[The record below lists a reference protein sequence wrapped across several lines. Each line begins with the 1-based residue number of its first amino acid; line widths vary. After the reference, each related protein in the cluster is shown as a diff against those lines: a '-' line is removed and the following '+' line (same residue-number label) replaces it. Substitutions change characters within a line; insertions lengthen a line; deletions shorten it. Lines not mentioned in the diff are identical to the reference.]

1 MTPQPRPAFKA
12 VLIPAGEPPRIVD
25 LPRGTARF
33 LQSLQA
39 LCDTSCVQPIQ
50 ITSRWQAWL
59 ADNGIA
65 EGKPVNQA
73 ATVLARTYGW
83 QVTLYGTAGHHR
95 DAQLRQH
102 GRPVTRSGRGHPRRN
117 HHCASDLTPATMPVT
132 RPHAHPGRVHWHSS
146 SRPRHPCRAS
156 R

>member
-12 VLIPAGEPPRIVD
+12 VLIPVGEPPRIVD

-33 LQSLQA
+33 LRSLQA
-39 LCDTSCVQPIQ
+39 LCDTSCIQPIQ

-83 QVTLYGTAGHHR
+83 QVTLYGTAVITGMR
-95 DAQLRQH
+95 N
-102 GRPVTRSGRGHPRRN
+102 SGNTAGLSPHQVE
-117 HHCASDLTPATMPVT
+117 AILAATTTAPAT
-132 RPHAHPGRVHWHSS
+132 
-146 SRPRHPCRAS
+146 
-156 R
+156 

>member
-12 VLIPAGEPPRIVD
+12 VLIPVGEPPRIVD
-25 LPRGTARF
+25 LPPGTARF

-50 ITSRWQAWL
+50 VTSRWQARL

-73 ATVLARTYGW
+73 ATVLARTYSRP
-83 QVTLYGTAGHHR
+83 VTLYGPTVITGLRNSGNTAGLSPGQVEAILAR
-95 DAQLRQH
+95 TTA
-102 GRPVTRSGRGHPRRN
+102 
-117 HHCASDLTPATMPVT
+117 APAT
-132 RPHAHPGRVHWHSS
+132 
-146 SRPRHPCRAS
+146 
-156 R
+156 

>member
-50 ITSRWQAWL
+50 VTSRWQAWL

-83 QVTLYGTAGHHR
+83 QVTLYGTAVITGMR
-95 DAQLRQH
+95 N
-102 GRPVTRSGRGHPRRN
+102 SGNTAGLSPGQVEAILARTT
-117 HHCASDLTPATMPVT
+117 AAPAT
-132 RPHAHPGRVHWHSS
+132 
-146 SRPRHPCRAS
+146 
-156 R
+156 

>member
-12 VLIPAGEPPRIVD
+12 VLIPAGEPPRIAD

-50 ITSRWQAWL
+50 VTSRWQAWL

-73 ATVLARTYGW
+73 ATALARTYSW
-83 QVTLYGTAGHHR
+83 PVTLHGPTVITGLRNSGNTAGLSPGQVEAILAR
-95 DAQLRQH
+95 TTA
-102 GRPVTRSGRGHPRRN
+102 V
-117 HHCASDLTPATMPVT
+117 PAT
-132 RPHAHPGRVHWHSS
+132 
-146 SRPRHPCRAS
+146 
-156 R
+156 

>member
-12 VLIPAGEPPRIVD
+12 VLIPAGEPPRIAD

-50 ITSRWQAWL
+50 VTSRWQAWL

-83 QVTLYGTAGHHR
+83 PVTLYGTAVITGMR
-95 DAQLRQH
+95 N
-102 GRPVTRSGRGHPRRN
+102 SGNTAGLSPGQVEAILARTT
-117 HHCASDLTPATMPVT
+117 AAPAT
-132 RPHAHPGRVHWHSS
+132 
-146 SRPRHPCRAS
+146 
-156 R
+156 

>member
-1 MTPQPRPAFKA
+1 MTPQPRPAFTA

-33 LQSLQA
+33 LRSLQA

-50 ITSRWQAWL
+50 VTSRWQAWL

-73 ATVLARTYGW
+73 ATVLARTCSW
-83 QVTLYGTAGHHR
+83 PVTLYGPTVITGLRNCGDTAGLSPGQVEAILAR
-95 DAQLRQH
+95 TTTA
-102 GRPVTRSGRGHPRRN
+102 
-117 HHCASDLTPATMPVT
+117 PAT
-132 RPHAHPGRVHWHSS
+132 
-146 SRPRHPCRAS
+146 
-156 R
+156 

>member
-50 ITSRWQAWL
+50 VTSRWQAWL

-73 ATVLARTYGW
+73 ATVLARTYSW
-83 QVTLYGTAGHHR
+83 PVTLYGPAVITGLRNSGNTAGLSPGQVEAILAR
-95 DAQLRQH
+95 TTA
-102 GRPVTRSGRGHPRRN
+102 
-117 HHCASDLTPATMPVT
+117 APAT
-132 RPHAHPGRVHWHSS
+132 
-146 SRPRHPCRAS
+146 
-156 R
+156 

>member
-12 VLIPAGEPPRIVD
+12 VLIPAGEPPRIAD

-83 QVTLYGTAGHHR
+83 QVTLYGTAVITGMR
-95 DAQLRQH
+95 N
-102 GRPVTRSGRGHPRRN
+102 SGNTAGLSPDQVQ
-117 HHCASDLTPATMPVT
+117 AILAATTTAPAT
-132 RPHAHPGRVHWHSS
+132 
-146 SRPRHPCRAS
+146 
-156 R
+156 

>member
-12 VLIPAGEPPRIVD
+12 VLIPAGEPPRIAD

-33 LQSLQA
+33 LRSLQA

-50 ITSRWQAWL
+50 VTSRWQAWL

-83 QVTLYGTAGHHR
+83 QVTLYGTAVITGMR
-95 DAQLRQH
+95 N
-102 GRPVTRSGRGHPRRN
+102 SGNTAGLSPDQVE
-117 HHCASDLTPATMPVT
+117 AILAATTTAPAT
-132 RPHAHPGRVHWHSS
+132 
-146 SRPRHPCRAS
+146 
-156 R
+156 

>member
-12 VLIPAGEPPRIVD
+12 VLIPAGEPPRIAD

-83 QVTLYGTAGHHR
+83 QVTLYGTAVITAMR
-95 DAQLRQH
+95 N
-102 GRPVTRSGRGHPRRN
+102 SGNTAGLSPDQVE
-117 HHCASDLTPATMPVT
+117 AILAATTTAPAT
-132 RPHAHPGRVHWHSS
+132 
-146 SRPRHPCRAS
+146 
-156 R
+156 

>member
-12 VLIPAGEPPRIVD
+12 VLIPVGEPPRIVD

-50 ITSRWQAWL
+50 VTSRWQAWL

-83 QVTLYGTAGHHR
+83 QVTLYGPTVITGLRNSGNTAGLSPGQVEAILAR
-95 DAQLRQH
+95 TTTA
-102 GRPVTRSGRGHPRRN
+102 
-117 HHCASDLTPATMPVT
+117 PAT
-132 RPHAHPGRVHWHSS
+132 
-146 SRPRHPCRAS
+146 
-156 R
+156 

>member
-12 VLIPAGEPPRIVD
+12 VLIPAGEPPRIAD

-83 QVTLYGTAGHHR
+83 QVTLYGTAVITGMR
-95 DAQLRQH
+95 NSGNTAGLSPDQLEAILAA
-102 GRPVTRSGRGHPRRN
+102 TTT
-117 HHCASDLTPATMPVT
+117 APAT
-132 RPHAHPGRVHWHSS
+132 
-146 SRPRHPCRAS
+146 
-156 R
+156 

>member
-12 VLIPAGEPPRIVD
+12 VLIPAGEPPRIAD

-50 ITSRWQAWL
+50 VTSRWQAWL

-73 ATVLARTYGW
+73 ATVLARTYSW
-83 QVTLYGTAGHHR
+83 PVTLHGPTVITGLRNSGNTAGLSPGQVEAILAR
-95 DAQLRQH
+95 TTA
-102 GRPVTRSGRGHPRRN
+102 
-117 HHCASDLTPATMPVT
+117 APAT
-132 RPHAHPGRVHWHSS
+132 
-146 SRPRHPCRAS
+146 
-156 R
+156 

>member
-50 ITSRWQAWL
+50 VTSRWQAWL

-73 ATVLARTYGW
+73 ATVLARTCSW
-83 QVTLYGTAGHHR
+83 PVTLYGPTVITGLGNSGNTAGLSPGQVEAILAR
-95 DAQLRQH
+95 TTA
-102 GRPVTRSGRGHPRRN
+102 
-117 HHCASDLTPATMPVT
+117 APAT
-132 RPHAHPGRVHWHSS
+132 
-146 SRPRHPCRAS
+146 
-156 R
+156 

>member
-1 MTPQPRPAFKA
+1 MTPQRRPAFTA
-12 VLIPAGEPPRIVD
+12 VLIPVGEPPRIVD

-33 LQSLQA
+33 LRSLQA

-50 ITSRWQAWL
+50 VTSRWQAWL

-83 QVTLYGTAGHHR
+83 PVTLYGPTVITVLRNSGNTAGLSPGQVEAILAR
-95 DAQLRQH
+95 TTTA
-102 GRPVTRSGRGHPRRN
+102 
-117 HHCASDLTPATMPVT
+117 PAT
-132 RPHAHPGRVHWHSS
+132 
-146 SRPRHPCRAS
+146 
-156 R
+156 

>member
-25 LPRGTARF
+25 LPRGTARS

-39 LCDTSCVQPIQ
+39 LCDTSCVQPTQ
-50 ITSRWQAWL
+50 VTSRWQAWL

-73 ATVLARTYGW
+73 ATVPARTRSW
-83 QVTLYGTAGHHR
+83 PVTLYGPAVITGLGNSGNTAGLSPGQVEAILAR
-95 DAQLRQH
+95 TTA
-102 GRPVTRSGRGHPRRN
+102 
-117 HHCASDLTPATMPVT
+117 APAT
-132 RPHAHPGRVHWHSS
+132 
-146 SRPRHPCRAS
+146 
-156 R
+156 

>member
-39 LCDTSCVQPIQ
+39 LCDTSCLQPIQ
-50 ITSRWQAWL
+50 VTSRWQAWL

-73 ATVLARTYGW
+73 ATVLARTYSW
-83 QVTLYGTAGHHR
+83 PVTLYGPAVITGLRNSGNTAGLSPGQVEAILAR
-95 DAQLRQH
+95 TTA
-102 GRPVTRSGRGHPRRN
+102 
-117 HHCASDLTPATMPVT
+117 APAT
-132 RPHAHPGRVHWHSS
+132 
-146 SRPRHPCRAS
+146 
-156 R
+156 

>member
-1 MTPQPRPAFKA
+1 MNPPPRPGIKDEK
-12 VLIPAGEPPRIVD
+12 ITAGEPPRIAD

-33 LQSLQA
+33 LRSLQA

-83 QVTLYGTAGHHR
+83 QVTLYGTAVITGMR
-95 DAQLRQH
+95 N
-102 GRPVTRSGRGHPRRN
+102 SGNTAGLSPDQVE
-117 HHCASDLTPATMPVT
+117 AILAATTTAPAT
-132 RPHAHPGRVHWHSS
+132 
-146 SRPRHPCRAS
+146 
-156 R
+156 